1 MPLLKALK
9 AYLRPCKYW
18 FAAWLFAIV
27 KRHPQLQHYPWGV
40 NVIGYHRHVLGLGQA
55 LRMGIAALHRTAIP
69 FVVRDFQAGIASHT
83 THASDQSNESSQCQF
98 NINLIGINPDLLYRL
113 PFWLG
118 QDEWRTR
125 YNIGYWFW
133 ELAQFPK
140 AWGYARHLVDEIWVN
155 TTFVQESLAQSGI
168 AVHKIPFAVEFT
180 MSATPSVRANYG
192 IAAEDFVFLFSL
204 DLDSYVERKNP
215 LAVIRAFWEAF
226 GENSGR
232 ARLILKMVHGERY
245 PGVLASLAQTIA
257 NHPRITIIDEPYSAE
272 QMRGLLQSADCYVSL
287 HRAEGLGL
295 AMAESMYLGKP
306 VIATAYSGN
315 LEFMNDDNAALVPYQ
330 LIPVKP
336 NQYPHAQGQVWA
348 EPDIAQ
354 AARYMQRMLSDDAW
368 RTRLA
373 THASAYMRTHHSL
386 DCMAK
391 AMQLR
396 LEAITRGA
404 A

>member
-18 FAAWLFAIV
+18 FAAWLFAIL
-27 KRHPQLQHYPWGV
+27 KRHPQLQRYPWGV

-55 LRMGIAALHRTAIP
+55 LRMGIAALKTTAIP
-69 FVVRDFQAGIASHT
+69 LVVRDFQAGIASHT
-83 THASDQSNESSQCQF
+83 THASDQSNESSQCEF
-98 NINLIGINPDLLYRL
+98 SINLIGINPDLLYRL

-133 ELAQFPK
+133 ELANFPK
-140 AWGYARHLVDEIWVN
+140 PWGYARHLVDEIWVN

-168 AVHKIPFAVEFT
+168 AVHKIPFAVEF
-180 MSATPSVRANYG
+180 ATVPSQSVRAFYG
-192 IAAEDFVFLFSL
+192 IAPKDFVFLFSL

-215 LAVIRAFWEAF
+215 RAVIEAFLEAF
-226 GENSGR
+226 GRDSGQ
-232 ARLILKMVHGERY
+232 ALLVLKMVHGQRY
-245 PGVLASLAQTIA
+245 PEVLASLKKLIA
-257 NHPRITIIDEPYSAE
+257 NHPRIRIIDEPFSAE

-330 LIPVKP
+330 WIPVKP

-368 RTRLA
+368 RTSLA

-391 AMQLR
+391 AMHAR
-396 LEAITRGA
+396 LEAIARGA